1 MNTAGTAHLRTS
13 RRVFVSGLLSGV
25 ASLSSAQAALDGSTP
40 LLLAEVAEGIRPGTD
55 ITVALDRA
63 LQTAQDHQIGELV
76 VPAGDYLVR
85 SVRMRNGV
93 KLKGLGRGSTRLNAT
108 PDNAGSFVV
117 LSNGPVIQTAIEGMT
132 LQGGTPTAATNP
144 SQWAIDFEAKP
155 VPGSVPAHGGFWWS
169 FIQDVAVHGFSK
181 GVRFQGGAV
190 PGNYMLPHQFVS
202 FRDLVV
208 YLSQDAQGPA
218 LKIAGQ
224 VAQFAF
230 DQCHFDHTN
239 GIADFTLVEIGRVGN
254 TSTATGPEP
263 SLLRFNVCTFQDA
276 RLAIAMVETQNVSF
290 ESCWF
295 EQLQGGIQVGKNCV
309 GVTISGCR
317 FANAG
322 SIEPAVSFLE
332 NAHGTVSTNVFA
344 GSQTKSS
351 IHVAPTSRVALSNN
365 IQTLGAGQ

>member
-1 MNTAGTAHLRTS
+1 MNTAGTAHSRTS
-13 RRVFVSGLLSGV
+13 RRGFVSGLLSSV
-25 ASLSSAQAALDGSTP
+25 ACLSSAQAALDGSTP
-40 LLLAEVAEGIRPGTD
+40 LLLNEVAEGIRPGTD
-55 ITVALDRA
+55 ITAALDRA
-63 LQTAQDHQIGELV
+63 LQTAQDHQIGEVV

-85 SVRMRNGV
+85 SVRMRNRV
-93 KLKGLGRGSTRLNAT
+93 KLKGLGRGSTRLKAT
-108 PDNAGSFVV
+108 PGNAGSFVV
-117 LSNGPVIQTAIEGMT
+117 LSNGPVIETAIEGMT
-132 LQGGTPTAATNP
+132 LEGGTPMAATNP

-169 FIQDVAVHGFSK
+169 FIQDVDVMGFSK

-190 PGNYMLPHQFVS
+190 PGNYLLPHQFVS
-202 FRDLVV
+202 FRDFVI

-218 LKIAGQ
+218 LKLAGQ

-239 GIADFTLVEIGRVGN
+239 GIGDFTLVEIGRVGT
-254 TSTATGPEP
+254 TSSATGPEP

-276 RLAIAMVETQNVSF
+276 RLAIAMVEAQNVSF

-322 SIEPAVSFLE
+322 SVEPAISFLE

-351 IHVAPTSRVALSNN
+351 VQTAPTSRVTQSNN

>member
-1 MNTAGTAHLRTS
+1 MNTTGTVYPRTS
-13 RRVFVSGLLSGV
+13 RRVFVSGLLSSV

-55 ITVALDRA
+55 ITAALDRA
-63 LQTAQDHQIGELV
+63 LQTAQDHQIGEV
-76 VPAGDYLVR
+76 VLPAGDYLVR
-85 SVRMRNGV
+85 SVTMRSRV
-93 KLKGLGRGSTRLNAT
+93 KLKGLGRGSTRLKAA
-108 PDNAGSFVV
+108 PGYAGSFIV

-132 LQGGTPTAATNP
+132 LEGGTPTAATNP

-155 VPGSVPAHGGFWWS
+155 IPGSVPAHGGFWWS
-169 FIQDVAVHGFSK
+169 SIQDVHINGFSK

-202 FRDLVV
+202 FRDVVV

-218 LKIAGQ
+218 LKLAGQ

-230 DQCHFDHTN
+230 DQCHFDHTDVI
-239 GIADFTLVEIGRVGN
+239 GDFILVEIGRVGN

-263 SLLRFNVCTFQDA
+263 SLLRFSVCTFQSA
-276 RLAIAMVETQNVSF
+276 RLAIAMEEAQNVSF

-295 EQLQGGIQVGKNCV
+295 EQLKGGIQVGKNSV

-322 SIEPAVSFLE
+322 SEEPAIAFLE

-351 IHVAPTSRVALSNN
+351 VRAAPTSRVVLSNN